1 MNELDME
8 RMPKLKLSSV
18 YGICAMKAFER
29 RTEDMDIANGTEIT
43 RVVAPMIKT
52 LFDVMLRTNCPPDYL
67 APDDCTLKSEMLSEL
82 IDITVTPYEYASLW
96 NEHVLDWEDDQMK
109 GMCPIATVFNSGSN
123 RRIRI
128 YWDDFGDLM
137 IHSARGLVAPGEVF
151 ANPDDRENLRRIRD
165 IIKRIYTDVEFTL
178 YAYGSIE
185 ELAQGLV
192 FAGKT
197 ASRID
202 LEEIKKEYQYDDD
215 AMAYLRRLMNIIIS
229 SSVG

>member
-8 RMPKLKLSSV
+8 RMPKLNMSSV
-18 YGICAMKAFER
+18 YGICAMKEFER
-29 RTEDMDIANGTEIT
+29 RTDMDIANGTEIT

-67 APDDCTLKSEMLSEL
+67 DPDDCTLKSEMLSEL

-109 GMCPIATVFNSGSN
+109 GMCPIATVLNTGTN

-137 IHSARGLVAPGEVF
+137 IHSARGVVVPNKVF
-151 ANPDDRENLRRIRD
+151 ANPDDSENLRRIRD
-165 IIKRIYTDVEFTL
+165 IIRRIYTDVEFTL

-185 ELAQGLV
+185 ELARGLV
-192 FAGKT
+192 LAGKT
-197 ASRID
+197 ASRLD
-202 LEEIKKEYQYDDD
+202 LEEIKKEYQFDDD

>member
-1 MNELDME
+1 MKNFEMD
-8 RMPKLKLSSV
+8 RIPKLKLSSV

-29 RTEDMDIANGTEIT
+29 RTDMDIANGTEIT

-52 LFDVMLRTNCPPDYL
+52 LFDVMLITNCPPDYL
-67 APDDCTLKSEMLSEL
+67 SPDDCTLKSEMLSEL

-96 NEHVLDWEDDQMK
+96 NEHVLDWEDEQMK
-109 GMCPIATVFNSGSN
+109 GMCPIATVHAIGGN
-123 RRIRI
+123 RKARI

-137 IHSARGLVAPGEVF
+137 LHSARGVVVPGEVF
-151 ANPDDRENLRRIRD
+151 ANPDDKENLRRIRD
-165 IIKRIYTDVEFTL
+165 IIKRLYTDVEFTL

-197 ASRID
+197 ASRSD
-202 LEEIKKEYQYDDD
+202 LEEIRKEYQYDAD

-229 SSVG
+229 TSVG